1 MFTPLTPFAFQQT
14 RGWGRG
20 VWGSYINSVQ
30 FENFSMQ
37 LQNQINTQSVLSLSE
52 FVLHTH
58 RVSKITNI
66 ALRDSQDQTQLTILK
81 I

>member
-14 RGWGRG
+14 REG
-20 VWGSYINSVQ
+20 GSYTNSVK

-37 LQNQINTQSVLSLSE
+37 LQNQINTQSVLCLSE

-66 ALRDSQDQTQLTILK
+66 ALRDSQDQTQLAILK